1 MYKPH
6 AQLPIQSVALAVRTD
21 GDPHSFVNVVRSQVS
36 AIDPDQ
42 PVSSINTMEEV
53 VEESEGQ
60 LRLIM
65 RLLGVFAGAAT
76 VLTVI
81 GLYGVIA
88 YSVVQRTKEIGI
100 RTALGAQ
107 RNDVLKLIVRQGLW
121 LALSGVIVGM
131 IAGFALTR
139 VMTDLLFHVSATDPA
154 TFIGVSLLFVIVAL
168 LASYIPAR
176 RAAGIDPLVTLR
188 I

>member
-1 MYKPH
+1 
-6 AQLPIQSVALAVRTD
+6 VRTD

-76 VLTVI
+76 LLTVI

-88 YSVVQRTKEIGI
+88 YSVIQRTKEIGI

-107 RNDVLKLIVRQGLW
+107 RGDVLKLIVRQGLW
-121 LALSGVIVGM
+121 LSLTGVVVGM
-131 IAGFALTR
+131 IAGFVLTR
-139 VMTDLLFHVSATDPA
+139 VMKDLLFHVSATDPA
-154 TFIGVSLLFVIVAL
+154 TFVGVSLLFVIVAL